1 MAREPMMMN
10 ADGASDNP
18 MSILSPEVR
27 EGMMRPSEEIKAVLL
42 ARLSNMSPEELQMLD
57 AAITPEVAQVL
68 VRLLPELR
76 EIVEQVGA
84 QQSAPAEQAPVQG
97 GEQMGA
103 LGGM

>member
-1 MAREPMMMN
+1 MAEPMMMN
-10 ADGASDNP
+10 GATDSP
-18 MSILSPEVR
+18 LSLLSPEAR

-42 ARLSNMSPEELQMLD
+42 ARLGNMAPEELSMLD
-57 AAITPEVAQVL
+57 QAITPAVAQVL

-84 QQSAPAEQAPVQG
+84 QESAPEQEAPMQG

-103 LGGM
+103 LSGM